1 MDKKFLLI
9 HIQDC
14 CAKGL
19 NLKTACTGWSYY
31 HPDSIFFFSDLEVL
45 KFETAEGVPD
55 HPVQLTI
62 GKIYRKIYL
71 VYVLISRK
79 KLFCHYLLFFSIIID
94 KISVDGAM
102 LEWKQPENRNGIIDN
117 YKIEITKNCPEYAVS

>member
-1 MDKKFLLI
+1 MVHMI
-9 HIQDC
+9 CVRPQ
-14 CAKGL
+14 GL
-19 NLKTACTGWSYY
+19 NLKTASTGSSYY
-31 HPDSIFFFSDLEVL
+31 PDSIFFFSDLEVL

-71 VYVLISRK
+71 NVLISRK
-79 KLFCHYLLFFSIIID
+79 KLFCNYLLFFSIIID

-102 LEWKQPENRNGIIDN
+102 LEWKQPENPNGIIDN